1 MKYLVANN
9 STTEMCFFFFYPRT
23 FCFSNNVLISEKQ
36 LLSLYIY
43 QHTHTSS
50 YSSVSLSPPPLFSLS
65 ICICLLFQILQQLLK
80 LVFVVK
86 TFLFFIFFFP
96 FFSLLFSMKFS
107 SLFES
112 TNNEQLDQTS
122 LQVSPSPPHSQF
134 NLIVLSLN
142 KKIIKRM
149 VRYVFYN

>member
-96 FFSLLFSMKFS
+96 FLFFIIFDEVFLLIRINQQRTARSDFTPSFP
-107 SLFES
+107 L
-112 TNNEQLDQTS
+112 
-122 LQVSPSPPHSQF
+122 PSPLPIQSHS
-134 NLIVLSLN
+134 LIFKQKN
-142 KKIIKRM
+142 YKE
-149 VRYVFYN
+149 NG